1 MKHENAAAISLEI
14 LKELEGVL
22 KGVDPAQTS
31 ALEEAIL
38 SAKRI
43 FTGGAGRTQLMMR
56 ALAMR
61 LMHFGFLAYVVGE
74 TVTPACG
81 LGDLV
86 IIGSGS
92 GETASLEV
100 VAGKAK
106 NAGAALAVITTR
118 ADSTLASQADV
129 TLLLTDAAVMPNQG
143 KTPFQPGGNTFEQ
156 SLLVLCD
163 AMVMHLLERKGIVD
177 PNAVMKGMH
186 ANLE

>member
-38 SAKRI
+38 SARRI
-43 FTGGAGRTQLMMR
+43 FTAGAGRTQLMMR

-61 LMHFGFLAYVVGE
+61 LMHFGFTAYVVGE
-74 TVTPACG
+74 TVTPACTP
-81 LGDLV
+81 GDLV

-92 GETASLEV
+92 GETATLAV
-100 VAGKAK
+100 VAAKAK
-106 NAGAALAVITTR
+106 KAGAALAVIT
-118 ADSTLASQADV
+118 AQPDSTLTRQADV
-129 TLLLTDAAVMPNQG
+129 TLLLTGAAVKVNQG
-143 KTPFQPGGNTFEQ
+143 KAPFQPGGNTFEQ

-163 AMVMHLLERKGIVD
+163 ALVMHLLERKGIVD
-177 PNAVMKGMH
+177 PNAVMKEMH